1 MLDILS
7 KIMNSFGAAIV
18 VPFVIYIIAIIM
30 KVTPKK
36 AFNVDCT
43 PKVGH
48 PTE

>member
-36 AFNVDCT
+36 PLKPGLMPVL
-43 PKVGH
+43 V
-48 PTE
+48 